1 MPENPQIYVGNT
13 PAGAGVFLNPAM
25 ANRHGLIAGATGTG
39 KTVTL
44 QNLAQEFSQLG
55 VPVFTADVKGDLA
68 GISKKGDPGS
78 KVLERIKLLKRE
90 GEYEPAACPAVFW
103 DLYGER
109 GHPIRTTI
117 SEMGPLILGRLLD
130 LNDVAQGV
138 LEMAFRIADDQGL
151 LLLDMKD
158 LRSLLTAMADHAAE
172 LTTTYGNVSK
182 TTVGALQR
190 KLASL
195 DDAGAS
201 KFFGEPAI
209 DIKDLFKTDTHG
221 QGYINVLDAAKLL
234 ADQRLYSTFLLWLL
248 SELFEK
254 LDEVGDKD
262 RPRLVFFFDE
272 AHLLFKDAP
281 KSLVDKIEQV
291 VRLIRSKGV
300 GVYFVTQSPLDIPES
315 VLGQLGHRVQH
326 ALRAFTPKDQSA
338 VKTAAQTFRA
348 NPKLKTEEVIT
359 ELGVGEA
366 LVSVLD
372 AQGSPTIV
380 ERVMC
385 CPPESFIGP
394 ISDPERKALIE
405 GSPVY
410 GKYEDAVDRES
421 AFEVLQK
428 RQGALLA
435 KGKPA
440 QTGEAPAEDGGIMGK
455 VESVLSGVLGSGSG
469 SGRRQ
474 SGTEAFMKSIMRS
487 MGSRVGTEIARG
499 VLGSIWAVK
508 EKRPIGTRRPRGRSN

>member
-1 MPENPQIYVGNT
+1 MPENLQIFVGNT
-13 PAGAGVFLNPAM
+13 PSGTGVSLTPAM

-68 GISKKGDPGS
+68 GISKQGEPGS
-78 KVLERIKLLKRE
+78 KILERIRLLKLE
-90 GEYEPAACPAVFW
+90 DSYEPAACPTVFW

-138 LEMAFRIADDQGL
+138 LEMGFRIADDQGL

-158 LRSLLTAMADHAAE
+158 LRSLLTAMADHASE

-209 DIKDLFKTDTHG
+209 DIKDLFKTDSHG
-221 QGYINVLDAAKLL
+221 QGYINVLDATKLL

-254 LDEVGDKD
+254 LDEVGDKEK
-262 RPRLVFFFDE
+262 PKLVFFFDE

-300 GVYFVTQSPLDIPES
+300 GVYFVTQSPLDIPER
-315 VLGQLGHRVQH
+315 VLSQLGNRVQH
-326 ALRAFTPKDQSA
+326 ALRAFTPKDQAA

-348 NPKLKTEEVIT
+348 NPKLKTEQVIM

-372 AQGSPTIV
+372 GQGSPTVV
-380 ERVMC
+380 ERVFC

-394 ISDPERKALIE
+394 ITDTERKALIE

-410 GKYEDAVDRES
+410 GKYEDAIDRES
-421 AFEVLQK
+421 AFEILLK
-428 RQGALLA
+428 RKGALLSGTKA
-435 KGKPA
+435 GQP
-440 QTGEAPAEDGGIMGK
+440 GAPTEDGGIMGK

-474 SGTEAFMKSIMRS
+474 SGTEAFTKSILRS
-487 MGSRVGTEIARG
+487 MGSRVGTQIARG
-499 VLGSIWAVK
+499 LLGSIFGGSK
-508 EKRPIGTRRPRGRSN
+508 GR

>member
-1 MPENPQIYVGNT
+1 MPEIAQVFVGNT
-13 PAGAGVFLNPAM
+13 TSGSPVYINASM

-44 QNLAQEFSQLG
+44 QALAQGFSKLG
-55 VPVFTADVKGDLA
+55 VPVFAADVKGDLA
-68 GISKKGDPGS
+68 GIAKMGEPSSKIW
-78 KVLERIKLLKRE
+78 ERIKLLNLKDVFT
-90 GEYEPAACPAVFW
+90 PAACPAIFW
-103 DLYGER
+103 DLYGDR
-109 GHPIRTTI
+109 GHSVRTTI

-138 LEMAFRIADDQGL
+138 LEMAFRVADAQGL

-158 LRSLLTAMADHAAE
+158 LRSLLTAMADHASE

-195 DDAGAS
+195 DDAGGS

-209 DIKDLFKTDTHG
+209 DIHDFFKTDSHG
-221 QGYINVLDAAKLL
+221 QGFVSILDATKLL

-254 LDEVGDKD
+254 FEEVGDKD

-300 GVYFVTQSPLDIPES
+300 GVYFVTQSPLDIPET
-315 VLGQLGHRVQH
+315 VLGQLGNRVQH
-326 ALRAFTPKDQSA
+326 ALRAFTPRDQAA
-338 VKTAAQTFRA
+338 VKTAAQTFRQ
-348 NPKLKTEEVIT
+348 NPKLKTEQVIT

-372 AQGSPTIV
+372 EKGSPTVV
-380 ERVMC
+380 ERVFC

-394 ISDPERKALIE
+394 ISDAERKTLIE
-405 GSPVY
+405 NSPVF
-410 GKYEDAVDRES
+410 GKYEDPIDRES
-421 AFEVLQK
+421 AFEVLLK
-428 RQGALLA
+428 RKGDLL
-435 KGKPA
+435 GGPKP
-440 QTGEAPAEDGGIMGK
+440 GEEGQPAAPTGGIMDQIG
-455 VESVLSGVLGSGSG
+455 SVLSGVLGNSGG
-469 SGRRQ
+469 SSRRQ
-474 SGTEAFMKSIMRS
+474 SSGEAFMKSIMRS
-487 MGSRVGTEIARG
+487 VGSRVGTQIARG
-499 VLGSIWAVK
+499 VLGSIFGGS
-508 EKRPIGTRRPRGRSN
+508 KRR

>member
-1 MPENPQIYVGNT
+1 MPESPQIYVGNT
-13 PAGAGVFLNPAM
+13 PAGAGVSIQAAM

-44 QNLAQEFSQLG
+44 QALAQGFSKLG
-55 VPVFTADVKGDLA
+55 VPVFTADVKGDLS
-68 GISKKGDPGS
+68 GISKKGEPGG
-78 KVLERIKLLKRE
+78 KVMDRIKLLNRVDL
-90 GEYEPAACPAVFW
+90 YEPAACPAVFW

-138 LEMAFRIADDQGL
+138 LEIAFRLADDQGL

-158 LRSLLTAMADHAAE
+158 LRSLLTTMADHASE

-209 DIKDLFKTDTHG
+209 DLKDLFKTDSHG
-221 QGYINVLDAAKLL
+221 LGFINVLDATKLL
-234 ADQRLYSTFLLWLL
+234 TDQRLYSTFLMWLL

-254 LDEVGDKD
+254 LEEVGDTD
-262 RPRLVFFFDE
+262 RPKLVFFFDE

-281 KSLVDKIEQV
+281 RSLVDKIEQV

-326 ALRAFTPKDQSA
+326 ALRAFTPRDQAA

-348 NPKLKTEEVIT
+348 NPKLKTEKVIT

-380 ERVMC
+380 ERVFC

-394 ISDPERKALIE
+394 ITDAERKALIE
-405 GSPVY
+405 GSPVF
-410 GKYEDAVDRES
+410 GKNEDAIDRES
-421 AFEVLQK
+421 AFEILSK
-428 RQGALLA
+428 RKGALISGA
-435 KGKPA
+435 KGG
-440 QTGEAPAEDGGIMGK
+440 QSAPAGEGDGPAAEEGGIMSK

-469 SGRRQ
+469 GSRRQ
-474 SGTEAFMKSIMRS
+474 SGGEAFMKSIMRS

-499 VLGSIWAVK
+499 VLGSILGGSK
-508 EKRPIGTRRPRGRSN
+508 KR

>member
-1 MPENPQIYVGNT
+1 MPEIAQIFVGNT
-13 PAGAGVFLNPAM
+13 PSGSPVSLLAAL

-44 QNLAQEFSQLG
+44 QTLAQGFSKLG

-68 GISKKGDPGS
+68 GISKKGEPGS
-78 KVLERIKLLKRE
+78 KILERIKLLKRE
-90 GEYEPAACPAVFW
+90 DAYDPAACPAVFW

-117 SEMGPLILGRLLD
+117 SEMGPLILGRLLE

-138 LEMAFRIADDQGL
+138 LEMAFRIADAQGL

-158 LRSLLTAMADHAAE
+158 LRSLLTAMAEHAAE

-209 DIKDLFKTDTHG
+209 DLQDLLKTDPSG
-221 QGYINVLDAAKLL
+221 QGYINVLDATKLL

-315 VLGQLGHRVQH
+315 VLGQLGNRVQH
-326 ALRAFTPKDQSA
+326 ALRAFTPKDQAA
-338 VKTAAQTFRA
+338 VKVAAQTFRA
-348 NPKLKTEEVIT
+348 NPKLKTEQVIM
-359 ELGVGEA
+359 ELSVGEA

-372 AQGSPTIV
+372 AQGSPTVV

-394 ISDPERKALIE
+394 ISDAERKALIE
-405 GSPVY
+405 NSPVF
-410 GKYEDAVDRES
+410 GKYEDGVDRES

-428 RQGALLA
+428 RKGDLLGGTKAGQPGGA
-435 KGKPA
+435 
-440 QTGEAPAEDGGIMGK
+440 APAEGGIMDK
-455 VESVLSGVLGSGSG
+455 VESVLSGVLGGGGGS
-469 SGRRQ
+469 SRRQ
-474 SGTEAFMKSIMRS
+474 SGTEAFTKSILRS
-487 MGSRVGTEIARG
+487 MGSRVGTQIARG
-499 VLGSIWAVK
+499 VLGSIFGGSK
-508 EKRPIGTRRPRGRSN
+508 GR

>member
-1 MPENPQIYVGNT
+1 MPEIAEIFVGNT
-13 PAGAGVFLNPAM
+13 TAGTPVSIDASM

-44 QNLAQEFSQLG
+44 QALAQGFSKLG

-68 GISKKGDPGS
+68 GISKKGEPGS
-78 KVLERIKLLKRE
+78 KVQDRIKLLKRE
-90 GEYEPAACPAVFW
+90 DVYDPAACPSVFW

-138 LEMAFRIADDQGL
+138 LEMAFRIADAQGL

-158 LRSLLTAMADHAAE
+158 LRSLLTAMADHASE

-209 DIKDLFKTDTHG
+209 DLKDLLKTDPHG
-221 QGYINVLDAAKLL
+221 QGYINVLDATKLL
-234 ADQRLYSTFLLWLL
+234 ADQRLYSTFLLWLM

-300 GVYFVTQSPLDIPES
+300 GVYFVTQSPLDIPEA

-326 ALRAFTPKDQSA
+326 ALRAFTPRDQAA

-348 NPKLKTEEVIT
+348 NPKLKTEQVIT

-372 AQGSPTIV
+372 AQGSPTVV
-380 ERVMC
+380 ERVYC

-394 ISDPERKALIE
+394 ISDAERKALIE
-405 GSPVY
+405 NSPVF

-428 RQGALLA
+428 RKGDLL
-435 KGKPA
+435 GGSKPG
-440 QTGEAPAEDGGIMGK
+440 QPGAPAAEEGGIMDK
-455 VESVLSGVLGSGSG
+455 VGSVLSGVLGSGSG
-469 SGRRQ
+469 SSRRQ
-474 SGTEAFMKSIMRS
+474 SGGEAFMKSIMRS

-499 VLGSIWAVK
+499 VLGSIFGGP
-508 EKRPIGTRRPRGRSN
+508 KRR

>member
-1 MPENPQIYVGNT
+1 MTESVQVYVGNT
-13 PAGAGVFLNPAM
+13 PSGNAININAAM

-44 QNLAQEFSQLG
+44 QALAQGFSKLG
-55 VPVFTADVKGDLA
+55 VPVFTADVKSDLA
-68 GISKKGDPGS
+68 GISKKGEPIS
-78 KVLERIKLLKRE
+78 KILDRIKLLNRE
-90 GEYEPAACPAVFW
+90 EVYSPAACPTVFW

-138 LEMAFRIADDQGL
+138 LEIAFRLADDQGL

-158 LRSLLTAMADHAAE
+158 LRSLLTTMADHASE

-195 DDAGAS
+195 DDAGAA

-209 DIKDLFKTDTHG
+209 DLKDFFKTDNHG
-221 QGYINVLDAAKLL
+221 QGYINVLDATKLL

-254 LDEVGDKD
+254 LDEVGDRD
-262 RPRLVFFFDE
+262 RPKLVFFFDE

-300 GVYFVTQSPLDIPES
+300 GVYFVTQSPLDIPDA

-326 ALRAFTPKDQSA
+326 ALRAFTPRDQAA

-348 NPKLKTEEVIT
+348 NPNLKTEQVIT

-372 AQGSPTIV
+372 AQGSPTVV
-380 ERVMC
+380 ERVNC

-394 ISDPERKALIE
+394 ITDAERKALVE
-405 GSPVY
+405 GSPVF
-410 GKYEDAVDRES
+410 GKYEDAIDRES
-421 AFEVLQK
+421 SFEILLK
-428 RQGALLA
+428 RKGALISGA
-435 KGKPA
+435 KAGQPTS
-440 QTGEAPAEDGGIMGK
+440 TGAGDAPPAEGGGIMDK
-455 VESVLSGVLGSGSG
+455 VQSVLSGVLGSGSG
-469 SGRRQ
+469 GSRRQ
-474 SGTEAFMKSIMRS
+474 SGGEAFMKSIMRS

-499 VLGSIWAVK
+499 VLGSILGGSK
-508 EKRPIGTRRPRGRSN
+508 KR